1 MSIKHCERQHPGVF
15 ALMSALHRPQPR
27 DVNTASTDAHP
38 HARRQR
44 RCTDHITHVLS
55 VYILQ
60 RRVKIVVGF
69 FNWCHVSVG
78 VTYDAVSRR
87 CRRSHSPAVRR
98 RPRGSHC
105 HSAVTLSLSLATVAL
120 PASSWCYCV
129 DKAHGSASSSG
140 DTSVKRSP
148 SNQSGRVHSPPLS
161 PPIVTTTVTTHSHW
175 STPVAIATAAWAAPS
190 FIELFMCL

>member
-1 MSIKHCERQHPGVF
+1 MPTKHCELQHPGVF
-15 ALMSALHRPQPR
+15 ALTSALHCPQSS

-38 HARRQR
+38 HAQR
-44 RCTDHITHVLS
+44 RRRRRRTDHITHVLS

-60 RRVKIVVGF
+60 RRVKIVVRF
-69 FNWCHVSVG
+69 FNWCHTS
-78 VTYDAVSRR
+78 VSRR
-87 CRRSHSPAVRR
+87 CRRSHSPAVCR

-105 HSAVTLSLSLATVAL
+105 HSAVTLSLSLATVVL

-148 SNQSGRVHSPPLS
+148 SNQSGRVHSLRAADA
-161 PPIVTTTVTTHSHW
+161 VTTDCHDDGDDTLPLADTCSYSNSCTGSSIFH
-175 STPVAIATAAWAAPS
+175 
-190 FIELFMCL
+190 